1 MTTSRTFSEA
11 FEKFPDDEEARQEWL
26 AGSDS
31 YDGDGTENN
40 NSNSDLDLIEGDGI
54 GGDNDIASNE
64 DAAEEFSEEVATGEI
79 DGHAPDSEV
88 NAVYGSDGEAVAVAA
103 TEEEIEQSEATM
115 YTTQNDDSDGGGTQT
130 PQNPQQAAQQMRASY
145 QQLLRQMQGQ
155 QTDASAPSPA
165 LAVGGLAALGI
176 AGYWVLYA

>member
-1 MTTSRTFSEA
+1 MEQWVSEQ
-11 FEKFPDDEEARQEWL
+11 DDLVIEED
-26 AGSDS
+26 GSITN
-31 YDGDGTENN
+31 TETGVNSKN

-64 DAAEEFSEEVATGEI
+64 AAAEQFGENVATGEI

-88 NAVYGSDGEAVAVAA
+88 NAVLGSDGEAVAVAA
-103 TEEEIEQSEATM
+103 TEDEVEQSEAVL
-115 YTTQNDDSDGGGTQT
+115 YSEAQQDGGGTQ
-130 PQNPQQAAQQMRASY
+130 PPENPQQAAQQMRASY

-155 QTDASAPSPA
+155 QTDASGPSPA

-176 AGYWVLYA
+176 AGYWVLYG